1 MCRDWLGQN
10 SSTEHLCVHPHMCT
24 YMCEYGHCFTLQ
36 LSLVT
41 ACWPDYITH
50 MPTHWLN
57 FFVGWWWVCGS
68 SACRNVH
75 FVWCKCRIQL
85 MQEVLCIFRQQF
97 KNMWKVLE
105 QQIAFLIVRERAWD
119 ILHPCKASAVCKLY
133 STDCE
138 ARLHFVD
145 LYLYGVHD
153 GETDPIVIL
162 FIGHPLFQLGGC
174 MNSQN

>member
-1 MCRDWLGQN
+1 VQGLTGTKFKYWACVC
-10 SSTEHLCVHPHMCT
+10 SSTYVHMHVWVWALFYLTAVISHCLLAWLYYT
-24 YMCEYGHCFTLQ
+24 YAYTLAK
-36 LSLVT
+36 L
-41 ACWPDYITH
+41 
-50 MPTHWLN
+50 
-57 FFVGWWWVCGS
+57 FVGWWWVCGS
-68 SACRNVH
+68 CACRNVH

-97 KNMWKVLE
+97 TNMWKVFD
-105 QQIAFLIVRERAWD
+105 QQIAFLIVIECAWD

-138 ARLHFVD
+138 ARLHFMD

-153 GETDPIVIL
+153 RETDSIVIL
-162 FIGHPLFQLGGC
+162 FIGCPLFQLGGC